1 MPSHHA
7 WAPIRVAPRAGES
20 PEQYQG
26 RRAEIERIVTG
37 FRMGRYADAEA
48 ERLERRLAQLRDA
61 QSKKPASS
69 SLR

>member
-7 WAPIRVAPRAGES
+7 WVPMRVTRLDGETT
-20 PEQYQG
+20 EQHQR

-48 ERLERRLAQLRDA
+48 ERMERRLAQLRA
-61 QSKKPASS
+61 GQLGKPAAG
-69 SLR
+69 